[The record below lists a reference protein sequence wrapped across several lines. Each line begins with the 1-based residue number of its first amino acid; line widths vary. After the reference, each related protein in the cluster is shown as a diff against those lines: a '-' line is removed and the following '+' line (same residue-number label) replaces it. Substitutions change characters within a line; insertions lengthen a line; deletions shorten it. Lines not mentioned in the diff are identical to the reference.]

1 MDRRRI
7 AKWAVALA
15 LGGAIASDAR
25 AGAVTFSGNV
35 ETDMPVTGKNGV
47 NLVPGLQPNQVAQDS
62 WITQQG
68 WTNGWVIKDMRLD
81 YNKATDSMQVGV
93 NFYSIAGAADGNP
106 AGVPDPRTIAEG
118 GSDPASLGG
127 RKSITVEFA
136 PNSPTSN
143 AQPGTPVVVA
153 GVPENKPAVN
163 GTGTDG
169 FTVATYKNNG
179 ALQANYGTQINSAMG
194 NLAFDPSPAHPDFE
208 FTIKNWS
215 QFSTLAGPGGFWVS
229 GFAGS
234 PDDVVA
240 GESKIPF
247 FHIPAPQQQQ
257 VPEPTTILGWA
268 VMAGSAAWALRRKG
282 RAADRA

>member
-7 AKWAVALA
+7 VRWAAALA

-25 AGAVTFSGNV
+25 AGAVTFTGNV
-35 ETDMPVTGKNGV
+35 DADMPVTGSNGV
-47 NLVPGLQPNQVAQDS
+47 NLVPGLQPSQVAQDP

-68 WTNGWVIKDMRLD
+68 WVNGWVIKDMRLD
-81 YNKATDSMQVGV
+81 YNKATDTMQVGV
-93 NFYSIAGAADGNP
+93 NFYSIAGDADGNP
-106 AGVPDPRTIAEG
+106 AGTPDPRTITEG

-136 PNSPTSN
+136 PNSPTNN
-143 AQPGTPVVVA
+143 AQPGTPVIVA
-153 GVPENKPAVN
+153 GVPENKSTVN

-169 FTVATYKNNG
+169 FTVATFANNG

-215 QFSTLAGPGGFWVS
+215 QFAGLAGAGGFWVS

-240 GESKIPF
+240 GESKIPWV
-247 FHIPAPQQQQ
+247 HIPAPQQQQ
-257 VPEPTTILGWA
+257 VPEPTAALGWS
-268 VMAGSAAWALRRKG
+268 VMAGGAAWALRRSR
-282 RAADRA
+282 RATNRA